1 METPRNY
8 DQKCPIVLVLDASGS
23 MSGAPIDNLN
33 NALTNLKDEILNDSI
48 LSNRLELAIVS
59 FHDDAEIARDFDLVL
74 PEHEMPTIET
84 GGLTNMF
91 SGINKAIDMIENRK
105 QYYKNSGQPYYRPII
120 VLFSDGS
127 PTNSD
132 QEIEDL
138 DQKIQSMSDDKKF
151 IFMPFGVGDG
161 ADDRAMQT
169 LAKLAAQTEDQ
180 RLKEKA
186 VAFKLKD
193 STKFAQVFAFV
204 SASASAAMA
213 GDGNAKVT
221 LDPDVA
227 EPHVID
233 MDLGI

>member
-8 DQKCPIVLVLDASGS
+8 DQKCPLVLVLDASGS
-23 MSGAPIDNLN
+23 MSGQPIDDLN
-33 NALTNLKDEILNDSI
+33 NALLALKDEILNDSV
-48 LSNRLELAIVS
+48 LSNRMELAVVA
-59 FHDDAEIARDFDLVL
+59 FHDDAEIVRDFDLVL
-74 PEHEMPTIET
+74 PEHDMPTIDT

-91 SGINKAIDMIENRK
+91 SGVSKAIDMIENRK
-105 QYYKNSGQPYYRPII
+105 QWYKNSGQAYYRPII

-127 PTNSD
+127 PTNTD
-132 QEIEDL
+132 QEIENL

-161 ADDRAMQT
+161 ADMQT

-213 GDGNAKVT
+213 GDMLQK
-221 LDPDVA
+221 
-227 EPHVID
+227 
-233 MDLGI
+233 

>member
-8 DQKCPIVLVLDASGS
+8 DQKCPLVLVLDASGS
-23 MSGAPIDNLN
+23 MSGQPIDDLN
-33 NALTNLKDEILNDSI
+33 NALSALKDEILNDSV
-48 LSNRLELAIVS
+48 LSNRMELAVVA
-59 FHDDAEIARDFDLVL
+59 FHDDAEIVRDFDLVL
-74 PEHEMPTIET
+74 PEHDMPTIDT

-91 SGINKAIDMIENRK
+91 SGVSKAIDMIENRK
-105 QYYKNSGQPYYRPII
+105 QWYKNSGQAYYRPII

-127 PTNSD
+127 PTNTD
-132 QEIEDL
+132 QEIENL

-161 ADDRAMQT
+161 ADMQT

-213 GDGNAKVT
+213 GDGAAKVT